1 MGSFR
6 KRLLVLIIGL
16 VVVTQTV
23 TLAAVLASTAHTVEG
38 RAAEELRSGGSFA
51 QQLIRF
57 RASQLA
63 SGAGVLAADF
73 GFREAVASGDV
84 PTIISA
90 ATNSAGRIGADRV
103 LLTDLHGKVLASTA
117 PGNVEQGISL
127 GSLLSEAQGRRDQ
140 PVFRVLADRAY
151 QFVLAPVRTP
161 ETIGW
166 VAMGFVVDD
175 AFAGKMRELVGA
187 DVTFV
192 AYGHDGSRPNRFD
205 AAGRASKRECWRLPD
220 LHPTD

>member
-1 MGSFR
+1 M
-6 KRLLVLIIGL
+6 I
-16 VVVTQTV
+16 Q
-23 TLAAVLASTAHTVEG
+23 
-38 RAAEELRSGGSFA
+38 
-51 QQLIRF
+51 F
-57 RASQLA
+57 RAGQLA
-63 SGAGVLAADF
+63 NGAGVLAADF

-90 ATNSAGRIGADRV
+90 ATNSAERIGADLV
-103 LLTDLHGKVLASTA
+103 LLTDIHGKVLASTA
-117 PGNVEQGISL
+117 PGASSRESPWEAC
-127 GSLLSEAQGRRDQ
+127 SAEAQGRRDQ

-192 AYGHDGSRPNRFD
+192 AYGHDGVSQTASTLP
-205 AAGRASKRECWRLPD
+205 AARRNVNAGPI
-220 LHPTD
+220 T